1 MAEASSGMGNAFA
14 LAVGSRTAATR
25 SGWHMYPTRTSS
37 STFTRGSAA
46 KSGTR
51 APGGGGSLPARARRT
66 NRLPLAASGLLGAA
80 WTVLPPTE
88 LVQLIAVMYVGFVI
102 EPVRAVFGTGAAA
115 RQLVHWPVF
124 LTITALWSLAVADY
138 RRGSDRR

>member
-1 MAEASSGMGNAFA
+1 MGNAFA

-25 SGWHMYPTRTSS
+25 SVWHMYPTRTSS

-66 NRLPLAASGLLGAA
+66 NTLRLAASGLLGAA
-80 WTVLPPTE
+80 WSVLPPTD

-102 EPVRAVFGTGAAA
+102 AQVRAVFGTGAAT
-115 RQLVHWPVF
+115 RPLLQWPVF
-124 LTITALWSLAVADY
+124 LTIAALASLAGAPY
-138 RRGSDRR
+138 RRGSARR